1 MSTTNENR
9 SVADL
14 LSEALHQ
21 VSSLVQSELRL
32 AKAELG
38 AKAAQA
44 SIGIGLIAGG
54 GLVSLAAFTLLL
66 MALAA
71 WFVALGLSPP
81 IANLAAAI
89 IGLALSGAL
98 IWFGMSRLKPEN
110 LKPNRTLDQ
119 LGQDAAAVKEQAR

>member
-1 MSTTNENR
+1 MSTPNENR

-21 VSSLVQSELRL
+21 VSTLVQSELRL

-89 IGLALSGAL
+89 FGFALSGIL

-119 LGQDAAAVKEQAR
+119 LGQDAAAVREQAR